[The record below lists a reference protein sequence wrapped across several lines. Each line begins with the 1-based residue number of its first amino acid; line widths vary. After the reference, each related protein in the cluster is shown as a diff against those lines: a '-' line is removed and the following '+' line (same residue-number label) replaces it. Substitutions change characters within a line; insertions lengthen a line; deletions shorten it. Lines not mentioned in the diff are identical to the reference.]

1 MPNDRT
7 ISGFIAS
14 GEEITA
20 KNWHNW
26 YIKNTLMHLK
36 MQQKKYT
43 CKYKIKKAI
52 NLIDYDM
59 VKNWVEDLIIN
70 KTFNG
75 LYFKKAIL
83 MFLSE
88 HSRTFYK
95 LAISDEESLGIDGY
109 VGDTP
114 YSIKPYI

>member
-1 MPNDRT
+1 
-7 ISGFIAS
+7 
-14 GEEITA
+14 
-20 KNWHNW
+20 
-26 YIKNTLMHLK
+26 
-36 MQQKKYT
+36 
-43 CKYKIKKAI
+43 
-52 NLIDYDM
+52 M

-109 VGDTP
+109 VATHLIP
-114 YSIKPYI
+114 